1 MDNSMVVDVN
11 YLAVVAAA
19 VSAFVLG
26 GLWYSNV
33 LFGKTWMAASGVTP
47 ETAQHGHPAKVFG
60 ISFVWALL
68 GAFVF
73 AMFLGPAP
81 AFLFA
86 TVAGFAAGLFWI
98 AGSFAINYQFEQKPF
113 KLLLVNG
120 GYHTVQYTLYGAIL
134 GLWH

>member
-1 MDNSMVVDVN
+1 MENAIAQIN
-11 YLAVVAAA
+11 YLAVLAAA
-19 VSAFVLG
+19 ISAFVLG
-26 GLWYSNV
+26 GVWYAVFKNV
-33 LFGKTWMAASGVTP
+33 WMSASGIT
-47 ETAQHGHPAKVFG
+47 EEQTQQGHPAKVFG
-60 ISFVWALL
+60 IAFIWSLL

-81 AFLFA
+81 AFGYA
-86 TVAGFAAGLFWI
+86 AAAGFAAGLFWV

>member
-1 MDNSMVVDVN
+1 MIEIN

-26 GLWYSNV
+26 GIWYAKPV
-33 LFGKTWMAASGVTP
+33 FGKVWMDASGVT
-47 ETAQHGHPAKVFG
+47 EEKAQQSHPGKVFA
-60 ISFVWALL
+60 IAFTWSLL

-81 AFLFA
+81 EIVFA
-86 TVAGFAAGLFWI
+86 TAAGFAAGLFWV
-98 AGSFAINYQFEQKPF
+98 AGSFAINYQFEQRPL
-113 KLLLVNG
+113 KLLFVNG

>member
-1 MDNSMVVDVN
+1 MENAMGQIN

-19 VSAFVLG
+19 ISAFVLG
-26 GLWYSNV
+26 GLWYSTA
-33 LFGKTWMAASGVTP
+33 LFGNAWMAATGATP
-47 ETAQHGHPAKVFG
+47 ESMQKGHQTRVFA
-60 ISFVWALL
+60 ISFVWSLL

-81 AFLFA
+81 AFGFA
-86 TVAGFAAGLFWI
+86 TAAGFAAGLFWV
-98 AGSFAINYQFEQKPF
+98 AGSFAINYQFEQKPA